1 MCWMGAGGPVVVE
14 DAHLDQPVGVQGGIN
29 FFLNRGGQ
37 AISTDEDHGVEVM
50 GIGAVFPALRGSQL
64 NLGHGRII
72 EAG

>member
-1 MCWMGAGGPVVVE
+1 
-14 DAHLDQPVGVQGGIN
+14 
-29 FFLNRGGQ
+29 
-37 AISTDEDHGVEVM
+37 VM